1 MKKYLLL
8 IIILFPMLGC
18 LTLEDSDIQAIP
30 ENKGIVIID
39 VEKANVSKFDLLY
52 KPNVSATD
60 LSGLIHNNA
69 TIMTRDSYNV
79 MIVTE
84 GDYIISKATIDGDVY
99 DFPKNSGFKVE
110 RGKVNYIG
118 DFNLEF
124 VESGIDY
131 DVLAT
136 VFEDE
141 NTLVSAI
148 EALPTLG
155 TMETSTNILEL
166 EK

>member
-8 IIILFPMLGC
+8 LTILFPMLGC
-18 LTLEDSDIQAIP
+18 LTLEDSDIQALP

-39 VEKANVSKFDLLY
+39 VEEANTSKFELLY
-52 KPNVSATD
+52 KPNVAATD
-60 LSGLIHNNA
+60 LSGLIHINT

-79 MIVTE
+79 IIATE

-118 DFNLEF
+118 DFKLEF
-124 VESGIDY
+124 KESGIDF
-131 DVLAT
+131 DILAT
-136 VFEDE
+136 VFKDE
-141 NTLVSAI
+141 NTLTSAI

-155 TMETSTNILEL
+155 TMETSINILEIK
-166 EK
+166 E